1 MASVPS
7 DINIIINKLSTI
19 DKEKDN
25 EINDIVKESGNDKE
39 NIIEESGGYSLIGND
54 NKYYVQLYNKFW
66 PYRALK
72 IINWFLFLLL
82 VAGPVLTEI
91 HNVRWSENY
100 WSSSWN
106 TKNNSVDGSFLVG
119 QIVLAVLGFIAII
132 VHCFAKDLFKAAI
145 YSLMDMCFFI
155 FSVPILVVSTIVF
168 SSRSISLY
176 RWLRPKLATFNY
188 TFEAYVDIT
197 ESEPYPRYPWNYN
210 SMDEYFALERDDT
223 RKKEYDLDMLERRK
237 KDIIINVLINPT
249 FTVLTAVTLILNIY
263 LIFCLYKKM
272 RNAKLWNDGVNDY
285 LALFPNCSS
294 IEMKYAHLGKIKMLQ
309 WLLPLTPLLAYI
321 YLPGFRDFG
330 RTSVRYFWAPTII
343 YLINWLLYYTT
354 LHLRYPKG
362 QACKAIKLSYF
373 FFTDLVL
380 SSFFTLLFI
389 IKINEGTGL
398 QQIYFI
404 MLTLIIF
411 YGCYSLTLCFIY
423 LRTNKGSFNIKL
435 PISIKINFEIKLK
448 KEEELNKVNIEETE
462 EDVKKKEN
470 GGNNEE

>member
-1 MASVPS
+1 
-7 DINIIINKLSTI
+7 
-19 DKEKDN
+19 
-25 EINDIVKESGNDKE
+25 
-39 NIIEESGGYSLIGND
+39 
-54 NKYYVQLYNKFW
+54 
-66 PYRALK
+66 
-72 IINWFLFLLL
+72 
-82 VAGPVLTEI
+82 
-91 HNVRWSENY
+91 
-100 WSSSWN
+100 
-106 TKNNSVDGSFLVG
+106 
-119 QIVLAVLGFIAII
+119 
-132 VHCFAKDLFKAAI
+132 
-145 YSLMDMCFFI
+145 MCFFI
-155 FSVPILVVSTIVF
+155 FSVPILVASTIVF

-176 RWLRPKLATFNY
+176 RWLRPKLANFNY

-249 FTVLTAVTLILNIY
+249 FTVLSAVTLILNIY

-272 RNAKLWNDGVNDY
+272 RNARLWNDGVKEY
-285 LALFPNCSS
+285 LALFPEYSP

-309 WLLPLTPLLAYI
+309 WLLPLCPLLAYI

-354 LHLRYPKG
+354 LHLRYPEG

-373 FFTDLVL
+373 FFT
-380 SSFFTLLFI
+380 
-389 IKINEGTGL
+389 
-398 QQIYFI
+398 QIYFI
-404 MLTLIIF
+404 MLTLITF

-423 LRTNKGSFNIKL
+423 LRSNKGSFNIKL

-448 KEEELNKVNIEETE
+448 KEEGENKVSTEEIE
-462 EDVKKKEN
+462 EDVKKEEN